1 MDLKLTD
8 FDKALLAGEEGP
20 ASQMAMRILHRMLP
34 VFGVD
39 RFMDVEA
46 AHIDST
52 VYMGVAT
59 MEYAERL
66 AELGA
71 KVRVPATL
79 NVSGVDEHGWQE
91 WEVPEEVA
99 ANATRQL
106 RAYEAM
112 GCIPTWTC
120 APYQTEHAPSFGQQI
135 AAGESNVIGY
145 YNSVIGARTERYPD
159 LLDICAAITGRVPAA
174 GLHLDEGRKG
184 TVLLRLTDVPAALQ
198 EDDAFYPVLGHL
210 IGRMAPD
217 GIPVI
222 EGMEVQP
229 NNDQLKAV
237 CAGGASSGAI
247 ALFHMVGV
255 TPEAPTTREAF
266 LGEEPPRVINVG
278 MDELRASYQDLSTAQ
293 GERLDMVVLGSPH
306 FSIDEFKALAPLVK
320 GRTKAEGVDF
330 LVTCSRTVRMIA
342 EHVGLLEPIE
352 AFGAKITVDTCP
364 LTSPM
369 LPDRI
374 KNLMTNSAKY
384 AYYSP
389 GLLGVDVIYGRL
401 TDCVESAVNGR
412 VIREEGPWS
421 A

>member
-1 MDLKLTD
+1 
-8 FDKALLAGEEGP
+8 
-20 ASQMAMRILHRMLP
+20 MAMRILHRMLP

-39 RFMDVEA
+39 RFMDIEA

-79 NVSGVDEHGWQE
+79 NVSGVDEYGWQE

-99 ANATRQL
+99 ANATRQM

-184 TVLLRLTDVPAALQ
+184 TVLLRLKDVPVRLQ

-210 IGRMAPD
+210 LGRLAPD
-217 GIPVI
+217 GIPVL
-222 EGMEVQP
+222 EGMDVQP
-229 NNDQLKAV
+229 SNDQLKAV

-255 TPEAPTTREAF
+255 TPEAPTTEDAF
-266 LGEEPPRVINVG
+266 QGSEPPRIIGVG
-278 MDELRASYQDLSTAQ
+278 MDELRASYADLSTAE

-320 GRTKAEGVDF
+320 GRQKAEGVDF
-330 LVTCSRTVRMIA
+330 LVTCSRAVRMIA

-369 LPDRI
+369 LPGRI
-374 KNLMTNSAKY
+374 KHLMTNSAKY

-412 VIREEGPWS
+412 IIREEGPWK

>member
-1 MDLKLTD
+1 MALSS
-8 FDKALLAGEEGP
+8 FDEALLAGEEGP
-20 ASQMAMRILHRMLP
+20 ASQMAMRILARMLP

-71 KVRVPATL
+71 KVRVPSTL

-99 ANATRQL
+99 ANATRQM

-120 APYQTEHAPSFGQQI
+120 APYQTEHAPTFGQQI

-184 TVLLRLTDVPAALQ
+184 TVLLRLTDVPTALQ

-222 EGMEVQP
+222 EGMNVQP
-229 NNDQLKAV
+229 TNDQLKAV

-255 TPEAPTTREAF
+255 TPEAPTTRDAF
-266 LGEEPPRVINVG
+266 QGHEPPRIINVG
-278 MDELRASYQDLSTAQ
+278 MDELRASYRDLSTAQ
-293 GERLDMVVLGSPH
+293 GERVDMVVLGSPH

-320 GRTKAEGVDF
+320 GRRKADDVEF
-330 LVTCSRTVRMIA
+330 LVTCSRTVRLIA
-342 EHVGLLEPIE
+342 DHVGLLEPIE

-369 LPDRI
+369 LPERI
-374 KNLMTNSAKY
+374 THLMTNSAKY

-401 TDCVESAVNGR
+401 TDCVESAVKGR

-421 A
+421 I

>member
-1 MDLKLTD
+1 MALSAYDE
-8 FDKALLAGEEGP
+8 ALLAGEEGP
-20 ASQMAMRILHRMLP
+20 AAQMAMRILARMLP

-39 RFMDVEA
+39 RFMDIEA

-66 AELGA
+66 ASLGA

-79 NVSGVDEHGWQE
+79 NVSGVDEYGWEE

-99 ANATRQL
+99 ANATRQM

-184 TVLLRLTDVPAALQ
+184 TVLLRLKNVPTALQ

-210 IGRMAPD
+210 LGRLAPD
-217 GIPVI
+217 GIPVL
-222 EGMEVQP
+222 EGMSVQP
-229 NNDQLKAV
+229 TNDQLKAV

-255 TPEAPTTREAF
+255 TPEAPTTKDAF
-266 LGEEPPRVINVG
+266 QGTEPPRTIDVD
-278 MDELRASYQDLSTAQ
+278 MDELRASYRDLSTAT
-293 GERLDMVVLGSPH
+293 GEQLDMVVLGSPH

-369 LPDRI
+369 LPERI

-401 TDCVESAVNGR
+401 TDCVESAAQGR
-412 VIREEGPWS
+412 IVREEGPWKS
-421 A
+421 